1 MEALEDTDWYI
12 ILTGLTT
19 TIRGG
24 IHINNI
30 SNFFK
35 QCDMPLNAHTTCMQQ
50 IHLTN
55 HEFLTLSIL
64 NKQEQPPVIIVWTNT
79 NNKIPTIEPY
89 NMLSKSTQ
97 IAQIKGYPNPQEPPT
112 GIEPYICC
120 NEPKVH
126 VLVIPTLKI
135 HIVGEQNFLPPKLNL
150 QCPVSFAIIGTT
162 FDKRQ

>member
-1 MEALEDTDWYI
+1 
-12 ILTGLTT
+12 
-19 TIRGG
+19 
-24 IHINNI
+24 
-30 SNFFK
+30 
-35 QCDMPLNAHTTCMQQ
+35 MQQ
-50 IHLTN
+50 IHLIVIKCSTN
-55 HEFLTLSIL
+55 KIPNNPQTQQTKIIKPSTISISSY
-64 NKQEQPPVIIVWTNT
+64 TNT

-112 GIEPYICC
+112 GIELYIGC